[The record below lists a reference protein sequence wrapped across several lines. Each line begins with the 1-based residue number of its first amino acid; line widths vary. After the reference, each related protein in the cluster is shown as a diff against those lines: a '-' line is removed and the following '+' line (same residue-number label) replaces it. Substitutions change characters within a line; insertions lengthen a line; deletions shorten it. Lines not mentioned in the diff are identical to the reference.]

1 MVETWISEAGTRCPD
16 AAFVD
21 VVNEPIQK
29 PPVYK
34 NAIGGNGKTGWDWV
48 VWSYQKARSAF
59 PHLKLLINDYN
70 ILRSRVNT
78 EKYIHIIDI
87 LKKRHLVD
95 GIGCQGHFMEKVSP
109 ETIASNLKLLAA
121 TGLPIYISEYDVNEA
136 SDAKQLAIYEEQ
148 FPIFWN
154 DPAVKGITLW
164 GYIQGIIWRQNAYL
178 VRTDGTE
185 RPALE
190 WMQQYVQEHPAE
202 K

>member
-1 MVETWISEAGTRCPD
+1 
-16 AAFVD
+16 
-21 VVNEPIQK
+21 
-29 PPVYK
+29 
-34 NAIGGNGKTGWDWV
+34 
-48 VWSYQKARSAF
+48 
-59 PHLKLLINDYN
+59 
-70 ILRSRVNT
+70 
-78 EKYIHIIDI
+78 
-87 LKKRHLVD
+87 
-95 GIGCQGHFMEKVSP
+95 MEKVSP